1 MNLFRINNQ
10 IALFL
15 ALNVVFAVYLFSVD
29 LLSGI
34 LLIVFSLCALIV
46 YNSVNH
52 YDFINVSGFEIDKD
66 AFEKIIAL
74 IPFKVKFM
82 DLDENVLISN
92 HSAISSDS
100 GAILDRFELQ
110 DSEILRVKIND
121 KIYHFFVYMGAIY
134 DDKKSVVAY
143 LQVELVMD
151 DILGYLNKGNIK
163 EISKNEKAL
172 VAFDSLNDALM
183 IYEMGKKA
191 SRFGANVGESSH
203 LGESAHLSES
213 ADSSDSSNFSDSSDS
228 YNDAIRPSDS
238 GKFFITSPSF
248 GKMLDF
254 VDLAGQNNYIL
265 DLFHPSERARVETIL
280 NSLKNESVLFESLMI
295 NDKGTFPVEINANII
310 SADSKNLINLNI
322 RDTSFRKAQEQKRDR
337 ARILKMS
344 HNEILQKIHI
354 LYLALDKINNLLEST
369 QGAIEGIIAEHNEM
383 QDELNGIIALQEKAL
398 GAINEIINFY
408 AHTDIKTMVDIINL
422 IENMKHLIFT
432 KYILNN
438 TTISIIQKGTISEI
452 YCDKNALKIVLI
464 SLIKNSLENINY
476 AKGSNFYGKI
486 IVEIAEL
493 NDSHLLLS
501 IEDNGGGTDEGNLE
515 RCFDAFYSTH
525 SDKVGLGLSACKII
539 VEDLLNGEIMAMNTE
554 NGFRVEITLPRE

>member
-1 MNLFRINNQ
+1 MNLVGFYRP

-15 ALNVVFAVYLFSVD
+15 TLNVIFGIYLFSVD

-34 LLIVFSLCALIV
+34 LLIAFSICAFIV
-46 YNSVNH
+46 YKSGNRH
-52 YDFINVSGFEIDKD
+52 TFINVSGFQVVKD
-66 AFEKIIAL
+66 NFEKIIAL
-74 IPFKVKFM
+74 VPFKINFM
-82 DLDENVLISN
+82 DANENVLISN
-92 HSAISSDS
+92 HGAISSDS
-100 GAILDRFELQ
+100 GVILDRFKLQ
-110 DSEILRVKIND
+110 NSKILRVKIDD
-121 KIYHFFVYMGAIY
+121 KICYFAVNQSPIY
-134 DDKKSVVAY
+134 DSNKNIVAY
-143 LQVELVMD
+143 LQIEFAID
-151 DILGYLNKGNIK
+151 DILDYLNRDNIK
-163 EISKNEKAL
+163 DLSDNEKL
-172 VAFDSLNDALM
+172 LIAFDNLNDALM
-183 IYEMGKKA
+183 IYDMGKKA
-191 SRFGANVGESSH
+191 SRFGTDLGESTH
-203 LGESAHLSES
+203 LGES
-213 ADSSDSSNFSDSSDS
+213 SDLSNFSDSSDS

-238 GKFFITSPSF
+238 GSFFITSPSF
-248 GKMLDF
+248 GTMLDF

-344 HNEILQKIHI
+344 QNEILQKIHI

-452 YCDKNALKIVLI
+452 YCDKNALKIILI

-525 SDKVGLGLSACKII
+525 SDKVGLGLSACKVI

-554 NGFRVEITLPRE
+554 NGFRVEITLPMG

>member
-1 MNLFRINNQ
+1 MKLFRINNP

-15 ALNVVFAVYLFSVD
+15 ALNAVFSVYLAISVD

-34 LLIVFSLCALIV
+34 LLIVFSICALIV
-46 YNSVNH
+46 HNGANR
-52 YDFINVSGFEIDKD
+52 YDFINVSGVEVDKYV
-66 AFEKIIAL
+66 FEKIIAL

-100 GAILDRFELQ
+100 GVILDRFKLQ
-110 DSEILRVKIND
+110 DSEILSAKIDD
-121 KIYHFFVYMGAIY
+121 KIYHFFVYKGAIY
-134 DDKKSVVAY
+134 DDKKAVVAH

-151 DILGYLNKGNIK
+151 NILRYLNKDNIK
-163 EISKNEKAL
+163 DFSDNEKL
-172 VAFDSLNDALM
+172 LMAFENLNDALM
-183 IYEMGKKA
+183 IYEMGDESKKA
-191 SRFGANVGESSH
+191 KAMNPNDLDISSE
-203 LGESAHLSES
+203 LGESVE
-213 ADSSDSSNFSDSSDS
+213 SSDLGDFGDSSDS

-248 GKMLDF
+248 DAMLDF
-254 VDLAGQNNYIL
+254 VDLAVQNNYIL

-322 RDTSFRKAQEQKRDR
+322 RDTSFRKAQERKRDR

-354 LYLALDKINNLLEST
+354 LYLALDKINHLLEST

-398 GAINEIINFY
+398 SAINEIINFY
-408 AHTDIKTMVDIINL
+408 AQTDMKTMVDIINL
-422 IENMKHLIFT
+422 IESMKNLIFT

-438 TTISIIQKGTISEI
+438 STISIIQKGTINEI

-464 SLIKNSLENINY
+464 SLVKNSLENINY

-554 NGFRVEITLPRE
+554 NGFRVEITLPRA